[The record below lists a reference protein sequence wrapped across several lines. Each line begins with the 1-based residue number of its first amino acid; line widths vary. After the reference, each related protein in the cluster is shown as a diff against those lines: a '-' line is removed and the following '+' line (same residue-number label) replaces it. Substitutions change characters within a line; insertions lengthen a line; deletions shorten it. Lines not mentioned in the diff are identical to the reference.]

1 MDAFLIML
9 KNVAIFVL
17 LAIPGYLLVK
27 TKTMKAGDS
36 GVLSTVLTW
45 LGMPFLILSGTL
57 TIDFNGDFIRSLL
70 IIGAMGVG
78 FNGLMIVLSAWLTKT
93 ADRKKRGMMRFAMAY
108 TNSGF
113 LGIPLATAVF
123 GSQSRIV
130 IYIIV
135 LNIISNLFL
144 FTVGVYLISG
154 DKSHIQ
160 IKKAVLNPVLIAFVL
175 GIVLNLSGA
184 VESVPEILT
193 FSDYFKPIVTPIAMT
208 VLGVKLGTV
217 KLASLFNRACM
228 YYTSFIRLV
237 VFPALAVALL
247 WLIGCVIPVDTDM
260 LLGMWIGFAC
270 PTAAMAT
277 ALSEKYEGDTE
288 NAVIYTLGT
297 TILSVVTIPVLYW
310 ALLAL
315 V

>member
-17 LAIPGYLLVK
+17 LTIPGYLLVK

-36 GVLSTVLTW
+36 GVLSTILTW

-57 TIDFNGDFIRSLL
+57 GINFSGDFIRSLL
-70 IIGAMGVG
+70 IVGIGGVL
-78 FNGLMIVLSAWLTKT
+78 FNVIMIFLSAWLTKK
-93 ADRKKRGMMRFAMAY
+93 DDSKKRGIMRFSMAY

-113 LGIPLATAVF
+113 LGIPLASAVF
-123 GSQSRIV
+123 GSNSLIV
-130 IYIIV
+130 IYIIL

-144 FTVGVYLISG
+144 FTVGVYMISG

-160 IKKAVLNPVLIAFVL
+160 IKKALLNPVLIAFVL
-175 GIVLNLSGA
+175 GILLNLSGA
-184 VESVPEILT
+184 VKAVPEILT
-193 FSDYFKPIVTPIAMT
+193 YSDYFKPIVTPIAMT
-208 VLGVKLGTV
+208 VLGIKLGTV
-217 KLASLFNRACM
+217 RLTSLFTRGSM
-228 YYTSFIRLV
+228 YYTSLIRLV
-237 VFPALAVALL
+237 LFPVLAVLLL
-247 WLIGCVIPVDTDM
+247 WLAGRFMPVDTEM
-260 LLGMWIGFAC
+260 LLGMLIGFAC

-277 ALSEKYEGDTE
+277 ALSEKYDGDTE

-297 TILSVVTIPVLYW
+297 TILSVVTIPALYW
-310 ALLAL
+310 GLITL

>member
-27 TKTMKAGDS
+27 TKTIKAGDS

-217 KLASLFNRACM
+217 KLASLFTRACM

>member
-17 LAIPGYLLVK
+17 LTIPGYLLVK
-27 TKTMKAGDS
+27 TKTLKASDS
-36 GVLSTVLTW
+36 GVLSTILTW

-57 TIDFNGDFIRSLL
+57 NIDFSGDFVRSLL
-70 IIGAMGVG
+70 VVGVG
-78 FNGLMIVLSAWLTKT
+78 GTLFNILMIFLSAWLAKT
-93 ADRKKRGMMRFAMAY
+93 DDRKKRGIMRFSMAY

-113 LGIPLATAVF
+113 LGIPLASAVF
-123 GSQSRIV
+123 GNSSVIV
-130 IYIIV
+130 IYIIL

-144 FTVGVYLISG
+144 FSVGVYLISG
-154 DKSHIQ
+154 DKRHIQ
-160 IKKAVLNPVLIAFVL
+160 IKKALLNPVLVAFIL

-184 VESVPEILT
+184 VKAVPEILT
-193 FSDYFKPIVTPIAMT
+193 YSDYFKPIVTPIAMT
-208 VLGVKLGTV
+208 VLGIKLGTV
-217 KLASLFNRACM
+217 RFSSLFTRAGM

-237 VFPALAVALL
+237 VFPVLAVLLL
-247 WLIGCVIPVDTDM
+247 WLAGLVIPVDTDM
-260 LLGMWIGFAC
+260 LLGMLIGFAC

-277 ALSEKYEGDTE
+277 ALSEKYDGDTE

-297 TILSVVTIPVLYW
+297 TVLSVITIPLLYW
-310 ALLAL
+310 GLIAL

>member
-17 LAIPGYLLVK
+17 LTIPGYLLVK
-27 TKTMKAGDS
+27 TKTLKASDS
-36 GVLSTVLTW
+36 GVLSTILTW

-57 TIDFNGDFIRSLL
+57 NIDFSGDFIRSLL
-70 IIGAMGVG
+70 IVGVG
-78 FNGLMIVLSAWLTKT
+78 GILFNILMIFLSAWLTKT
-93 ADRKKRGMMRFAMAY
+93 DDRKKRGIMRFSMAY

-113 LGIPLATAVF
+113 LGIPLASAVF
-123 GSQSRIV
+123 GSSSVIV
-130 IYIIV
+130 IYIIL

-144 FTVGVYLISG
+144 FSVGVYLISG
-154 DKSHIQ
+154 DKRHIQ
-160 IKKAVLNPVLIAFVL
+160 MKKALLNPVLVAFIL

-184 VESVPEILT
+184 VKAVPEILT
-193 FSDYFKPIVTPIAMT
+193 YSDYFKPIVTPIAMT
-208 VLGVKLGTV
+208 VLGIKLGTV
-217 KLASLFNRACM
+217 RFSSLFTRVGM

-237 VFPALAVALL
+237 VFPVLAVLLL
-247 WLIGCVIPVDTDM
+247 WLAGLVIPVDTDM
-260 LLGMWIGFAC
+260 LLGMLIGFAC

-277 ALSEKYEGDTE
+277 ALSEKYDGDTE

-297 TILSVVTIPVLYW
+297 TVLSVITIPLLYW
-310 ALLAL
+310 GLIAL